1 MYCNRLI
8 ASLTR
13 LRSCILVEE
22 MRREK
27 GIHILLDME
36 GVDPAIL
43 DDSLYLNNLIDK
55 VVKESGL
62 KSFGTLYHKF
72 IPQGFTSVTL
82 LSASHIS
89 IHTWPEYGYIAADI
103 FACEEPEKA
112 IKAADIL
119 IRELK
124 PKKVTKTVRRR
135 GYVFTG
141 YITADRDGGSYREG

>member
-1 MYCNRLI
+1 MGLRICNY
-8 ASLTR
+8 
-13 LRSCILVEE
+13 VKE

-27 GIHILLDME
+27 GIHILIDME
-36 GVDPAIL
+36 GVDPHIL
-43 DDSLYLNNLIDK
+43 DDSIYLNKLIDK

-72 IPQGFTSVTL
+72 IPQGYTSVTL

-112 IKAADIL
+112 VKAAEIL
-119 IRELK
+119 IKELK
-124 PKKVTKTVRRR
+124 PRKVNKTVKRR
-135 GYVFTG
+135 GYIFTG
-141 YITADRDGGSYREG
+141 YMIADRDG

>member
-1 MYCNRLI
+1 
-8 ASLTR
+8 
-13 LRSCILVEE
+13 

-27 GIHILLDME
+27 GIHILLDLE
-36 GVDPAIL
+36 GIEEKIL
-43 DDSLYLNNLIDK
+43 DDSLYLNNLIDR

-72 IPQGFTSVTL
+72 VPQGFTSVTL

-112 IKAADIL
+112 VKAADIL

-124 PKKVTKTVRRR
+124 PKKVKKIIQRR
-135 GYVFTG
+135 GYIFTG
-141 YITADRDGGSYREG
+141 YVVADRDGVSHREG